1 MDSPPC
7 DPADPPGEGDTGLL
21 DLPEDC
27 LGLIL
32 DLLDPVTVAILER
45 VSKSLHTMI
54 QAHQYWRKALIRMV
68 NKHPYLSHRFESYYS
83 YSQQRAPLNIKPQQ
97 SARAHVG
104 RRGGEAEAGLQ
115 ESVQVNMIFSF
126 DNIPELI
133 FPLFRG
139 IAKELNT
146 FWRKN
151 DKYKPSTQRN
161 CQYFCQRD
169 DQQKIVSFL

>member
-1 MDSPPC
+1 MMDSPPC

-83 YSQQRAPLNIKPQQ
+83 CSIQKVHNKYLCK
-97 SARAHVG
+97 SATQCKTPAIRPRSRWEKR
-104 RRGGEAEAGLQ
+104 RRG
-115 ESVQVNMIFSF
+115 
-126 DNIPELI
+126 
-133 FPLFRG
+133 
-139 IAKELNT
+139 
-146 FWRKN
+146 
-151 DKYKPSTQRN
+151 
-161 CQYFCQRD
+161 
-169 DQQKIVSFL
+169 

>member
-83 YSQQRAPLNIKPQQ
+83 CSQQRAPLNIKLQQ

-126 DNIPELI
+126 DNVPELI
-133 FPLFRG
+133 CSLFRG

>member
-1 MDSPPC
+1 MMDSPPC

-83 YSQQRAPLNIKPQQ
+83 CSQQIF
-97 SARAHVG
+97 
-104 RRGGEAEAGLQ
+104 LQ
-115 ESVQVNMIFSF
+115 ERHSI
-126 DNIPELI
+126 
-133 FPLFRG
+133 
-139 IAKELNT
+139 
-146 FWRKN
+146 
-151 DKYKPSTQRN
+151 
-161 CQYFCQRD
+161 
-169 DQQKIVSFL
+169 

>member
-1 MDSPPC
+1 MMDSPPC

-68 NKHPYLSHRFESYYS
+68 NKHPYLSHRFEIYYS
-83 YSQQRAPLNIKPQQ
+83 CSMQK
-97 SARAHVG
+97 
-104 RRGGEAEAGLQ
+104 AGLHKLWTVLL
-115 ESVQVNMIFSF
+115 S
-126 DNIPELI
+126 
-133 FPLFRG
+133 
-139 IAKELNT
+139 
-146 FWRKN
+146 
-151 DKYKPSTQRN
+151 
-161 CQYFCQRD
+161 
-169 DQQKIVSFL
+169 